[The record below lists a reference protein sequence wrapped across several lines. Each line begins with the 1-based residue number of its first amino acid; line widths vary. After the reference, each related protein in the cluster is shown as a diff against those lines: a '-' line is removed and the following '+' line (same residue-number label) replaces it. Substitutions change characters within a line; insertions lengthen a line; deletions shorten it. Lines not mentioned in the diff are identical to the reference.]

1 MNGSGKFKRFDI
13 YLVSLGPTIGKEIK
27 KTRPCVIISPNEM
40 NHYLKTLI
48 IAPMTSKGIDI
59 PTRVETKLKGKKGYV
74 VLDQIRSIDK
84 KRLIKLSSNCN
95 KNLIIF
101 NLDFYS
107 A

>member
-13 YLVSLGPTIGKEIK
+13 YLVSLDPTIGKEIK